1 MKLEDLKRELD
12 DEKCLTEN
20 GAVGYRT
27 TGKNLLDINF
37 MASSLRRMSEDEIYN
52 RFVKAFYEDK
62 LLATKW
68 LLFLRDCR
76 GGMGERR
83 SFRVILQK
91 LAEDQPDLV
100 KKLIPI
106 VAEYGRWDDLLCLLD
121 TNLRD
126 FVGKHFYL
134 QIINDMENMK
144 INKPISLLGKWLP
157 SYNGKND
164 KYARILASKFNM
176 GKKSY
181 RKLLKAFRRYSN
193 VLECKMS
200 DNNWNEI
207 NYSAVPSK
215 ANLLY
220 KNAFMKHDEERRK
233 AYLESLAKGEAKIN
247 AGVLF
252 VHDIVHKYTDT
263 YGWNLKAKSYDATNE
278 GLWKSLSELSEIE
291 EETIVVR
298 DDSGSMETTIDYNS
312 KVTALEVATA
322 LAIYF
327 SQCLKRDFK
336 DKYISFSSRPK
347 FIDLSN
353 CASLKEKLD
362 VSYAH
367 SEVSNTNIK
376 ATFDLILNTAVKNNY
391 TQDELPK
398 NVLIISDMEFDRSC
412 TSNPNETLFEEI
424 ARDYAKHG
432 YKLPR
437 LIFWNLCSRT
447 GTIPVKQ
454 NETGVALISG
464 FSQNI
469 LNMVLKGNLDPYNNL
484 VEVLNTERY
493 DAVEEAFNNSLI
505 KTEEEL

>member
-1 MKLEDLKRELD
+1 MKLEDLMNELNN
-12 DEKCLTEN
+12 EKQLTEN

-27 TGKNLLDINF
+27 TGKNLLDLNF
-37 MASSLRRMSEDEIYN
+37 MTSSLRKMSEDEIYS
-52 RFVKAFYEDK
+52 RFIKAFYENK

-68 LLFLRDCR
+68 LFFLRDCR

-83 SFRVILQK
+83 SFRAIIQK
-91 LAEDQPDLV
+91 LAQDQPGLV

-106 VAEYGRWDDLLCLLD
+106 VSEYGRWDDLLCLLD
-121 TNLRD
+121 TELRD

-144 INKPISLLGKWLP
+144 VNKPISLLGKWLP
-157 SYNGKND
+157 SYNSKND
-164 KYARILASKFNM
+164 KYARILADKFNM
-176 GKKSY
+176 SKKVYS
-181 RKLLKAFRRYSN
+181 KLLKAFRRYSN
-193 VLECKMS
+193 VIECKMS
-200 DNNWNEI
+200 DNKWKEI
-207 NYSAVPSK
+207 NYSTVPSK

-233 AYLESLAKGEAKIN
+233 AYLESLVKGETKIN

-252 VHDIVHKYTDT
+252 VHDIVHKYTNG
-263 YGWNLKAKSYDATNE
+263 GWYIHTKPYDVTLE
-278 GLWKSLSELSEIE
+278 ELWKALPDLSEID

-298 DDSGSMETTIDYNS
+298 DDSGSMHVTADNNS
-312 KVTALEVATA
+312 GVSALEVATA
-322 LAIYF
+322 LSIYF
-327 SQCLKRDFK
+327 SQYLKGEFK

-353 CASLKEKLD
+353 CDNLKEKLD

-367 SEVSNTNIK
+367 SEISNTNIK

-391 TQDELPK
+391 TQAELPK
-398 NVLIISDMEFDRSC
+398 NVLIISDMEFDGSC
-412 TSNPNETLFEEI
+412 TSRPNEALFEEI
-424 ARDYAKHG
+424 ARDYAKYG

-447 GTIPVKQ
+447 GTIPVKE
-454 NETGVALISG
+454 NEAGVALISG

-469 LNMVLKGNLDPYNNL
+469 LNMVLKGNLDPYQNL

-493 DAVEEAFNNSLI
+493 DAVEKAFNNSLI
-505 KTEEEL
+505 ETEEEF